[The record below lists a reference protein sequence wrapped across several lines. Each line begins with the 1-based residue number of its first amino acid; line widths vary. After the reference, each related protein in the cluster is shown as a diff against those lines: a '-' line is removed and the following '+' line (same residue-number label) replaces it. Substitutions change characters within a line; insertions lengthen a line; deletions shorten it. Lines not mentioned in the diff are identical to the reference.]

1 MKGRKMK
8 IGNHDF
14 DLNSSRPYVMGILN
28 VTPDSFSDGGS
39 YNGISDVLKKVAEM
53 ISDGADMIDI
63 GGESTRP
70 GYTVISDE
78 EEIER
83 TAPVV
88 EAVKSNFDIAVTLDT
103 YKSAVAEAGLK
114 AGADMINDI
123 MGLKYER
130 NPGKVCRDAGAGI
143 ILMHNRDNTEYKDLI
158 SDVTKDLMESVSIAV
173 NYGIPE
179 DMMILDPGIGFGKTR
194 EQNLQVIRGLDTIVK
209 DTGFPMLFGVS
220 RKSVIGLTL
229 DLPVNEREEG
239 TIAANVMAY
248 NSGCRIFR
256 VHNVKM
262 NRRALDMAEAIAF
275 S

>member
-1 MKGRKMK
+1 MK

-14 DLNSSRPYVMGILN
+14 DLNSSHPYVMGILN

-39 YNGISDVLKKVAEM
+39 YNGISDVLNKVKEM

-83 TAPVV
+83 VAPVI
-88 EAVKSNFDIAVTLDT
+88 EALKSNFDITVTLDT

-123 MGLKYER
+123 MGLKYDR
-130 NPGKVCRDAGAGI
+130 NPGKVCSDAGAGI
-143 ILMHNRDNTEYKDLI
+143 ILMHNRDNTEYNDLI
-158 SDVTKDLMESVSIAV
+158 TDVTKELKESVSIAR
-173 NYGIPE
+173 NFGIP
-179 DMMILDPGIGFGKTR
+179 DNMMILDPGIGFGKTR
-194 EQNLQVIRGLDTIVK
+194 EQNLQVIRSLGTIVK

-262 NRRALDMAEAIAF
+262 NRRALDMAEAILF